1 MSIDKVKYCSN
12 CKNKDIIVVKGL
24 NICKNAFEISDSDI
38 CRNYIKDIVKDRE
51 GELRKI
57 INKYI
62 HNFLDKNYDKDTGIV
77 KIDDYGITIKLIPEN
92 PKYSKISDIFNEIM
106 FEKML
111 SEEYFSVDSERNVV
125 LTEKGKGFIK
135 GE

>member
-1 MSIDKVKYCSN
+1 MSINKAKYCSN
-12 CKNKDIIVVKGL
+12 CKNKDIIKVKGL
-24 NICKNAFEISDSDI
+24 DFCKNAFGTPDSDI
-38 CRNYIKDIVKDRE
+38 CRNYIKDIVKDKE
-51 GELRKI
+51 GKLRKI
-57 INKYI
+57 FNKYI
-62 HNFLDKNYDKDTGIV
+62 HNFLDKNYDKDTGFV
-77 KIDDYGITIKLIPEN
+77 KIDDYDMIIKLTPEN

-125 LTEKGKGFIK
+125 LTEKGKEFIK